1 MDESNRRRL
10 SIARELMTWADAL
23 PRLLSKIDKVLK
35 MSEVSE
41 AQATEIASM
50 TELVGSVFL
59 GIREAVDSDDYDRLL
74 ASVERLR
81 EEILTAN
88 AILDRLLPQ

>member
-1 MDESNRRRL
+1 
-10 SIARELMTWADAL
+10 MTWADAL